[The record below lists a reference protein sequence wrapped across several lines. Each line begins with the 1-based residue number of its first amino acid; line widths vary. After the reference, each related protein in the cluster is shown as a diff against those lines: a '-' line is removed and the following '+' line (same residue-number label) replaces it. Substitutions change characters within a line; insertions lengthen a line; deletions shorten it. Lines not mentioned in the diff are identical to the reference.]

1 MDVFKISKS
10 ITDNFLSPYYTLL
23 YPIIWKRTSVYK
35 ITIKFNW
42 ALIVKNRFVL
52 IFFYD
57 F

>member
-10 ITDNFLSPYYTLL
+10 ITDNFLS
-23 YPIIWKRTSVYK
+23 PIIWKRTSVYK